1 MALTSIV
8 TFSKAQPAEGP
19 RGDRY
24 VWRVINDGPQRVS
37 QIIPHGMSYGPGAVL
52 DYGWAE
58 TEDEAQARADQR
70 VIQLQETVV

>member
-24 VWRVINDGPQRVS
+24 VWHVINDGPQRVS
-37 QIIPHGMSYGPGAVL
+37 IRHGMSYGPGAAL

-70 VIQLQETVV
+70 VIQLQESVV